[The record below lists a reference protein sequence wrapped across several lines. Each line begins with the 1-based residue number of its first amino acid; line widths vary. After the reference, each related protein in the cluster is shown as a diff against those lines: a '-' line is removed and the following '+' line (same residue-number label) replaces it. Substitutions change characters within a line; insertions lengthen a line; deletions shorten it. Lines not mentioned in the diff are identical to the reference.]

1 METEQAVIL
10 SKEAIKATRSLS
22 HHQNTE
28 LPHVSSASQKDIEEL
43 MKKHDYLT
51 AALEAVKTSNGRA
64 LTLFTMLVEINI
76 LLANFE
82 RQSKEAGIDLVEHPY
97 YLKWMQLKFDIL
109 RHFERM
115 KLDFAKLEA
124 SVAKKIENDTIISF
138 E

>member
-1 METEQAVIL
+1 M
-10 SKEAIKATRSLS
+10 R
-22 HHQNTE
+22 
-28 LPHVSSASQKDIEEL
+28 
-43 MKKHDYLT
+43 KHDYLT